1 MNDLNSDIKVINELH
16 KTYFKLLSERR
27 MDNLAELFHYPSV
40 FKGFLDKI
48 ETASNVEELKKL
60 YTKLIQKSPK
70 ADIEANIRTSTE
82 LKNSIPYKLRD
93 DSYVIIMEYSQY
105 KENNKELF
113 IGRAAYLFTKK
124 DNIWKISG
132 VF

>member
-1 MNDLNSDIKVINELH
+1 
-16 KTYFKLLSERR
+16 